1 MKGGDKMITKRLEMS
16 FQNVNGNRVSL
27 SVQDPRDDLAEQ
39 DVYDAMEAIMDKNI
53 FTSNGGDLVRIA
65 GARIVATEVTELIG

>member
-1 MKGGDKMITKRLEMS
+1 MTKRLEMS

>member
-1 MKGGDKMITKRLEMS
+1 MITKRLEMS